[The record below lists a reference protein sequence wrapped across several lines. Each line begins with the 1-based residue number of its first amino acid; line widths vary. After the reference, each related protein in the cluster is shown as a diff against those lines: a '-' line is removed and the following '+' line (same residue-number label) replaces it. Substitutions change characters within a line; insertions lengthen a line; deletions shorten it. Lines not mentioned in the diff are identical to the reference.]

1 MDADGYCVVCVFIAA
16 ARQNFVNPCVYKF
29 ANIKQGGVRGSIA
42 LPTLMCVY
50 M

>member
-1 MDADGYCVVCVFIAA
+1 MLMDIVLCVCLLQRHAKTLLILA
-16 ARQNFVNPCVYKF
+16 YKF